1 MDQVSLH
8 LVQLLFLVGAA
19 ILAGAVNSIAGG
31 GSLISF
37 PALLAVG
44 LPPVVANVTNSVA
57 SWPGYLGG
65 TLGYR
70 QLLGHQRS
78 KIVHTG
84 VAAIFGSLLGT
95 AVLLLSPAS
104 VFKAVVPFL
113 VLGSCAL
120 LAFRGHVAALFAMLH
135 RKEGSEVGLI
145 AAVGIAAVY
154 GSYFGAGLGIIL
166 LALLSIFA
174 EGSLQEHNAVKV
186 ALSLV
191 IATAGD
197 LVFVVFA
204 HVSYLSVVV
213 MAGGFLIGGLA
224 GAKVAR
230 KMRAGLL
237 RGLVISYGT
246 IIGLVLLYQNLHA
259 N

>member
-1 MDQVSLH
+1 MSIN
-8 LVQLLFLVGAA
+8 LVQVLFLVGAA
-19 ILAGAVNSIAGG
+19 VLAGIVNSMAGG

-37 PALLAVG
+37 PALLAIG

-65 TLGYR
+65 TVGYR
-70 QLLGHQRS
+70 SLLGHQRS
-78 KIVHTG
+78 RIVRTG
-84 VAAIFGSLLGT
+84 VVAIFGSLAGT

-120 LAFRGHVAALFAMLH
+120 LAFRDHVAALFERLK
-135 RKEGSEVGLI
+135 RKEGSGAGLLVAI
-145 AAVGIAAVY
+145 GLSSVY

-174 EGSLQEHNAVKV
+174 EGSLQEHNAVKIT
-186 ALSLV
+186 LSLI

-197 LVFVVFA
+197 IIFIAFA
-204 HVSYLSVVV
+204 HVAFLAVLAMS
-213 MAGGFLIGGLA
+213 GGFLVGGLV

-230 KMRAGLL
+230 RMPAGLL
-237 RGLVISYGT
+237 RTLVITYGT
-246 IIGLVLLYQNLHA
+246 VIGLVLLYQNLRA
-259 N
+259 G

>member
-1 MDQVSLH
+1 MSLH
-8 LVQLLFLVGAA
+8 LVQILFLVGAA
-19 ILAGAVNSIAGG
+19 VLAGIVNSVAGG

-65 TLGYR
+65 TVGYR
-70 QLLGHQRS
+70 SMLGHQRS
-78 KIVHTG
+78 RIVHTG
-84 VAAIFGSLLGT
+84 IAAIFGALAGT

-120 LAFRGHVAALFAMLH
+120 LAFRDHVAALFARLR

-145 AAVGIAAVY
+145 VAIGIAAVY
-154 GSYFGAGLGIIL
+154 GSYFGAGLGIIV

-174 EGSLQEHNAVKV
+174 EGTLQEHNAVKV

-197 LVFVVFA
+197 IVFVIFA
-204 HVSYLSVVV
+204 HVAYLAVLA
-213 MAGGFLIGGLA
+213 MAGGFLVGGLV

-230 KMRAGLL
+230 RMPAGLL
-237 RGLVISYGT
+237 RTLVIAYGT
-246 IIGLVLLYQNLHA
+246 LIGLVLLYQNLRA
-259 N
+259 G